1 MTPTKPEYVVERGPS
16 PGAWILRGVMRLE
29 SAEAYARAFAPLQ
42 SAAAQPGS
50 LSIDLASVLFLN
62 SSGIRALADVL
73 LAARSRHCQVKLF
86 GSAAV
91 PWQKKLALSF
101 TGLFPEFEIRLDR

>member
-1 MTPTKPEYVVERGPS
+1 MSAHKPEYFVERGPA
-16 PGAWILRGVMRLE
+16 PGAFILRGVMRLE
-29 SAEAYARAFAPLQ
+29 SAEAYARALAPLE
-42 SAAAQPGS
+42 AAAAAGGH
-50 LSIDLASVLFLN
+50 LTIDIASVVFLN

-73 LAARSRHCQVKLF
+73 LVARKSGARVTVF

>member
-1 MTPTKPEYVVERGPS
+1 MSAPKPEYVVERGPS
-16 PGAWILRGVMRLE
+16 SRAWILRGVIRLE
-29 SAEAYARAFAPLQ
+29 SAEAYARAFGPLEA
-42 SAAAQPGS
+42 AAAQPGDIT
-50 LSIDLASVLFLN
+50 IDISSVVFLN

-73 LAARSRHCQVKLF
+73 LAARRNGGRVTLF